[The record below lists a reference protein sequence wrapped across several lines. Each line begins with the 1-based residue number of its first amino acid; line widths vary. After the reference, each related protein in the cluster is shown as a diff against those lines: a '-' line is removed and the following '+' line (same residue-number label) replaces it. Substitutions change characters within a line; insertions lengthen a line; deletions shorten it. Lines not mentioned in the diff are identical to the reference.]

1 MYLYLIWGILAL
13 FSITEIAK
21 LKIKNCLKLYNWIY
35 GVVLVCVFLLSM
47 LRWENGTDWEPYY
60 DYFNLVTIDPDYGY
74 MEPGF
79 TWLCYFNSQYMNYTW
94 HLGVMA
100 LLCILPIAKRVKEF
114 SPFPLFSLL
123 IWFTVSFAHMFPVR
137 QTIAISLFVFSWKY
151 IQERRLIPFLCMIAL
166 AATFHLTVLIV
177 IPIYFLW
184 NKHIPAKFFIL
195 AIIAVFIVSVASSQT
210 FANLLSFVGG
220 NSLFEEKLDNYMD
233 NGEETFG
240 SAYSPLQVLFRGCV
254 NRSFYF
260 FIPLFFLNK
269 CRKGNVV
276 MNGMFNMYFYSFLL
290 FLMVTPISVALG
302 RLCVYTDMSQLLLL
316 PYIFTLKINRK
327 SALLMMCIILI
338 YLCIRFRGVVFNYED
353 LYIPYHCVLFN

>member
-1 MYLYLIWGILAL
+1 MYLYVIFLVLALLSIGETCKIKVNKSSSLYKYAYGGILVA
-13 FSITEIAK
+13 
-21 LKIKNCLKLYNWIY
+21 
-35 GVVLVCVFLLSM
+35 VFLLSM
-47 LRWENGTDWEPYY
+47 LRWENGTDWKPYY
-60 DYFNLVTIDPDYGY
+60 DYFNLVAIDPDYGH

-79 TWLCYFNSQYMNYTW
+79 TWLCYFDSQFMNYTW

-151 IQERRLIPFLCMIAL
+151 IQERRLIPFLCLIAL

-184 NKHIPAKFFIL
+184 NKYIPAKFLIL
-195 AIIAVFIVSVASSQT
+195 GIIAVFIVSVASSQT

-220 NSLFEEKLDNYMD
+220 NSLLEEKLNNYMD
-233 NGEETFG
+233 NSEEAFG
-240 SAYSPLQVLFRGCV
+240 AAYSPLQVLFRGCV

-269 CRKGNVV
+269 CRKENVN
-276 MNGMFNMYFYSFLL
+276 MNGIFNMYFYSFLL

-316 PYIFTLKINRK
+316 PYIFTLRINRK
-327 SALLMMCIILI
+327 SALLMMCIILF
-338 YLCIRFRGVVFNYED
+338 YLFIRFKGVVFNYED

>member
-1 MYLYLIWGILAL
+1 MYLYVIFLVLALLSIGETCKIKVNKSSSLYKYAYGGILVA
-13 FSITEIAK
+13 
-21 LKIKNCLKLYNWIY
+21 
-35 GVVLVCVFLLSM
+35 VFLLSM
-47 LRWENGTDWEPYY
+47 LRWENGTDWKPYY
-60 DYFNLVTIDPDYGY
+60 DYFNLVAIDPDYGH

-79 TWLCYFNSQYMNYTW
+79 TWLCYFDSQFMNYTW

-151 IQERRLIPFLCMIAL
+151 IQERRLIPFLCLIAL

-184 NKHIPAKFFIL
+184 NKYIPAKFLIL
-195 AIIAVFIVSVASSQT
+195 SIIAVFIVSVASSQT

-220 NSLFEEKLDNYMD
+220 NSLLEEKLNNYMD
-233 NGEETFG
+233 NSEEAFG
-240 SAYSPLQVLFRGCV
+240 AAYSPLQVLFRGCV

-269 CRKGNVV
+269 CRKENVN
-276 MNGMFNMYFYSFLL
+276 MNGIFNMYFYSFLL

-316 PYIFTLKINRK
+316 PYIFTLRINRK
-327 SALLMMCIILI
+327 SALLMMCIILF
-338 YLCIRFRGVVFNYED
+338 YLFIRFKGVVFNYED

>member
-1 MYLYLIWGILAL
+1 MYLYVIMTLLAVLSILEIAYIRIKGLPKFYL
-13 FSITEIAK
+13 FSYCCII
-21 LKIKNCLKLYNWIY
+21 LL
-35 GVVLVCVFLLSM
+35 FLFLSTF
-47 LRWENGTDWEPYY
+47 RWENGTDWDSYY
-60 DYFNLVTIDPDYGY
+60 NYFYLMQSSFEKAF

-79 TWLCYFNSQYMNYTW
+79 SWLCHINSIYLNYTW
-94 HLGVMA
+94 HLG
-100 LLCILPIAKRVKEF
+100 IIAFLSIVPVAIRIRDY

-123 IWFTVSFAHMFPVR
+123 IWFCVVFAHIFAVR
-137 QTIAISLFVFSWKY
+137 QMVAVSLFVFAWKY
-151 IQERRLIPFLCMIAL
+151 IEERRLVPFLCLIVL
-166 AATFHLTVLIV
+166 AATFHLTALVA

-184 NKHIPAKFFIL
+184 NKHIPAKIL
-195 AIIAVFIVSVASSQT
+195 VLSIIIVFIISTVSSQT

-338 YLCIRFRGVVFNYED
+338 YLFIRFRGVVFNYED